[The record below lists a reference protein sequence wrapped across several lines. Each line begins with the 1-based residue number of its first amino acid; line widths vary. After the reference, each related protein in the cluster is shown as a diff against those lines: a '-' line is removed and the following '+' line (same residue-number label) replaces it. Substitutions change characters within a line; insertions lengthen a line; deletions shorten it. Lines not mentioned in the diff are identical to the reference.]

1 MSDKESMEPMV
12 GADPEHDVDAPEI
25 LDADEAPGLGGKV
38 TAVTGHS
45 DLIDLIR
52 HGGVWVAVVLVVAV
66 LVILSFNLWPRS
78 TSPSIDVTVPVVTV
92 PTTSAAADDSLGIRL
107 PGLAERWNEVTSPP
121 AITKGI
127 PRTPET
133 GRFDAFTYRF
143 NDSSLVA
150 GAYDD
155 RTEDIYALLV
165 RSWLSDENSHRLVIH
180 LCHVVHP
187 HSPAC
192 LERYQHDGLNGGG
205 PEDFRDLTHRSEWVI
220 DGVRW
225 RLEIEDNIQTIRAI
239 APGGH

>member
-1 MSDKESMEPMV
+1 MEPTT
-12 GADPEHDVDAPEI
+12 GTDFEHEVEAPES
-25 LDADEAPGLGGKV
+25 LDVGEAPGLGGKV
-38 TAVTGHS
+38 TAAAGHA

-52 HGGVWVAVVLVVAV
+52 HGGIWVVIALVAAV
-66 LVILSFNLWPRS
+66 LVILTINLWPRS
-78 TSPSIDVTVPVVTV
+78 NSNFAEAPAPVGTV
-92 PTTSAAADDSLGIRL
+92 PTTPAAAGDSLGIRL
-107 PGLAERWNEVTSPP
+107 PDLTERWNEVTSPP

-143 NDSSLVA
+143 NDSSVVA

-192 LERYQHDGLNGGG
+192 LEKYQNEGLSGGVL
-205 PEDFRDLTHRSEWVI
+205 EDFRDLGHRAEWSI

-225 RLEIEDNIQTIRAI
+225 RLEIEENIQTIRAI
-239 APGGH
+239 APGGP